1 LKLLIAS
8 KVHDMGDMFYG
19 AIKPIF
25 ERAEELRKNPT
36 EDEKLLWLYL
46 KRNQLGVRFKR
57 QHPIWMYI
65 ADFYCHELKLVIEV
79 DGSIHNLKQVME
91 HDIIREE
98 DISSFGIKVI
108 RFSNNEVKNRIE
120 SVVERI
126 KFTISELT
134 ANGTNTEKQD

>member
-1 LKLLIAS
+1 
-8 KVHDMGDMFYG
+8 MGDMFYG

-79 DGSIHNLKQVME
+79 DGSIHNLKEVVE
-91 HDIIREE
+91 HDIAREE

-126 KFTISELT
+126 KFTISELRT
-134 ANGTNTEKQD
+134 NGTHAEKQD